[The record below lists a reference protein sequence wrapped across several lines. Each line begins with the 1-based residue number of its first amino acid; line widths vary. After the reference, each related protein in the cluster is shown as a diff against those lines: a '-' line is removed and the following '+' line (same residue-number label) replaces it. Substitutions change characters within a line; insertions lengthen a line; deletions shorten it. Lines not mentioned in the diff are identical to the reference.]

1 MILEPFVVVTIC
13 IMAVA
18 VALIAAIQ
26 IYKIRKNNKGMTMD
40 QFIDAYGSQII
51 RILKDVVIIEQSI
64 LKINPNLFENKED
77 YEKAII
83 NTALEK
89 LIENSEDFGIDPS
102 IVGIFDVNTL
112 TNIIHSIFVSHKID
126 IYSSV
131 EPSDIAEHSE
141 LYDEDVATALKGA
154 E

>member
-1 MILEPFVVVTIC
+1 MILEPFIVVTIC

-40 QFIDAYGSQII
+40 QFIDTYGSQII
-51 RILKDVVIIEQSI
+51 RILKDVVIIEQSV

-83 NTALEK
+83 NTALK
-89 LIENSEDFGIDPS
+89 LIENSENFGIDPS
-102 IVGIFDVNTL
+102 IVGMFDVDTL

-126 IYSSV
+126 IYSS
-131 EPSDIAEHSE
+131 I
-141 LYDEDVATALKGA
+141 
-154 E
+154 

>member
-1 MILEPFVVVTIC
+1 
-13 IMAVA
+13 
-18 VALIAAIQ
+18 
-26 IYKIRKNNKGMTMD
+26 MD
-40 QFIDAYGSQII
+40 QFIDTYGSQII
-51 RILKDVVIIEQSI
+51 RILKDVVIIEQSV

-83 NTALEK
+83 NTALK
-89 LIENSEDFGIDPS
+89 LIENSENFGIDPS
-102 IVGIFDVNTL
+102 IVGMFDVDTL

-126 IYSSV
+126 IYSSI
-131 EPSDIAEHSE
+131 EPSDVAEHSE

>member
-1 MILEPFVVVTIC
+1 MEPFVVVTIC

-26 IYKIRKNNKGMTMD
+26 IYKIRKNNKEMTMD
-40 QFIDAYGSQII
+40 QFIDTYGSQII
-51 RILKDVVIIEQSI
+51 RILKDVVIIEQSV

-83 NTALEK
+83 NTALK
-89 LIENSEDFGIDPS
+89 LIENSENFGIDPS
-102 IVGIFDVNTL
+102 IVGMFDVDTL

-126 IYSSV
+126 IYSSI
-131 EPSDIAEHSE
+131 EPSDVAEHPE

>member
-1 MILEPFVVVTIC
+1 MDTLYNEGKYDELADLVYYE
-13 IMAVA
+13 
-18 VALIAAIQ
+18 LINDKDCVL
-26 IYKIRKNNKGMTMD
+26 YEWEHY
-40 QFIDAYGSQII
+40 QFIDTYGSQII
-51 RILKDVVIIEQSI
+51 RILKDVVIIEQSV

-126 IYSSV
+126 IYSSI
-131 EPSDIAEHSE
+131 EPSDVAEHSE
-141 LYDEDVATALKGA
+141 LYDEDVAAALKGA

>member
-1 MILEPFVVVTIC
+1 MEPFVVVTIC

-26 IYKIRKNNKGMTMD
+26 IYKIRKNNKEMTMD
-40 QFIDAYGSQII
+40 QFIDTYGSQII
-51 RILKDVVIIEQSI
+51 RILKDVVIIEQSV

-83 NTALEK
+83 NTALK
-89 LIENSEDFGIDPS
+89 LIENSENFGIDPS

-126 IYSSV
+126 IYSSI
-131 EPSDIAEHSE
+131 EPSDVAEHPE

>member
-26 IYKIRKNNKGMTMD
+26 IYRIRKNNKGMTMD
-40 QFIDAYGSQII
+40 QFIDTYGSQII
-51 RILKDVVIIEQSI
+51 RILKDVVIIEQSV

-83 NTALEK
+83 NTALK
-89 LIENSEDFGIDPS
+89 LIENSENFGIDPS
-102 IVGIFDVNTL
+102 IVGMFDVNTL

-126 IYSSV
+126 IYSSI
-131 EPSDIAEHSE
+131 EPSDVAEHPE

>member
-1 MILEPFVVVTIC
+1 MEPFVVVTIC

-40 QFIDAYGSQII
+40 QFIDTYGSQII
-51 RILKDVVIIEQSI
+51 RILKDVVIIEQSV

-83 NTALEK
+83 NTALK
-89 LIENSEDFGIDPS
+89 LIENSENFGIDPS
-102 IVGIFDVNTL
+102 IVGMFDVDTL

-126 IYSSV
+126 IYSSI
-131 EPSDIAEHSE
+131 EPSDVAEHSE

>member
-18 VALIAAIQ
+18 VAIIAAIQ

-40 QFIDAYGSQII
+40 QFIDTYGSQII
-51 RILKDVVIIEQSI
+51 RILKDVVIIEQSV

-83 NTALEK
+83 NTALK
-89 LIENSEDFGIDPS
+89 LIENSENFGIDPS
-102 IVGIFDVNTL
+102 IVGMFDVDTL

-126 IYSSV
+126 IYSSI
-131 EPSDIAEHSE
+131 EPSDVAEHSE

>member
-26 IYKIRKNNKGMTMD
+26 IYKIRKNNKEMTMD
-40 QFIDAYGSQII
+40 QFIDTYGSQII
-51 RILKDVVIIEQSI
+51 RILKDVVIIEQSV

-83 NTALEK
+83 NTALK
-89 LIENSEDFGIDPS
+89 LIENSENFGIDPS
-102 IVGIFDVNTL
+102 IVGMFDVDTL

-126 IYSSV
+126 IYSSI
-131 EPSDIAEHSE
+131 EPSDVAEHSE

>member
-1 MILEPFVVVTIC
+1 MEPFVVVTIC
-13 IMAVA
+13 IMAIA
-18 VALIAAIQ
+18 IALIAAIQ
-26 IYKIRKNNKGMTMD
+26 IYKIRKNNKEMTMD
-40 QFIDAYGSQII
+40 QFIDTYGSQII
-51 RILKDVVIIEQSI
+51 RILKDVVIIEQSV

-83 NTALEK
+83 NTALK
-89 LIENSEDFGIDPS
+89 LIENSENFGIDPS
-102 IVGIFDVNTL
+102 IVGMFDVDTL

-126 IYSSV
+126 IYSSI
-131 EPSDIAEHSE
+131 EPSDVAEHSE

>member
-1 MILEPFVVVTIC
+1 MEPFVVVTIC

-26 IYKIRKNNKGMTMD
+26 IYKIRKNNKEMTMD
-40 QFIDAYGSQII
+40 QFIDTYGSQII
-51 RILKDVVIIEQSI
+51 RILKDVVIIEQSV

-83 NTALEK
+83 NTALK
-89 LIENSEDFGIDPS
+89 LIENSENFGIDPS
-102 IVGIFDVNTL
+102 IVGMFDVDTL

-126 IYSSV
+126 IYSSI
-131 EPSDIAEHSE
+131 EPSDVAEHSE

>member
-1 MILEPFVVVTIC
+1 MEPFVVVTIC

-40 QFIDAYGSQII
+40 QFIDTYGSQII
-51 RILKDVVIIEQSI
+51 RILKDVVIIEQSV

-83 NTALEK
+83 NTALK
-89 LIENSEDFGIDPS
+89 LIENSENFGIDPS
-102 IVGIFDVNTL
+102 IVGMFDVDTL

-126 IYSSV
+126 IYSSI
-131 EPSDIAEHSE
+131 EPSDVAEHPE